1 MTELPLE
8 RSGAC
13 ERPADVGLG
22 QPVEATGATRRGQVP
37 RRSAGRGST
46 DWEFLPQVRDPGSSL
61 AQTCTR
67 VPAPAHSAVLLRER
81 FSAAQLS
88 RLR

>member
-22 QPVEATGATRRGQVP
+22 GRWRRLGPLAEARFRGARLEG
-37 RRSAGRGST
+37 GST

-61 AQTCTR
+61 AQTYTR